1 MTKQTY
7 PAQLEDKSSGGLRN
21 ALPRRDFLRY
31 TGAGLA
37 LTGLVL
43 NGCSDDDDNVDPN
56 ANNTV
61 NVGTSDIGVLNYAYA
76 LEQLEAA
83 FYAQVIAGG
92 TGTYFT
98 SLGANS
104 AERQILTDLA
114 AHEKAH
120 RDFFKNTIPAN
131 SIIKELSPDFSA
143 IDFNVGKRAAGA
155 PAGTKLGVLDAAMA
169 FEDLGVAAYNGAGR
183 YITNP
188 VYLALA
194 GKIVSVEARH
204 AALIRDL
211 MSYNT
216 FVGSDVVD
224 LFTPTGS
231 ASTPGVGNGTGLEKS
246 KRPAEVITTANQ
258 FLQEGSKLNVSGLA

>member
-1 MTKQTY
+1 MTKKTNPV
-7 PAQLEDKSSGGLRN
+7 PAEVQPAAGLFG

-37 LTGLVL
+37 LTSLVL
-43 NGCSDDDDNVDPN
+43 TGCDDDDNNEVDPN
-56 ANNTV
+56 ADTV
-61 NVGTSDIGVLNYAYA
+61 NVGSGDTGVLNYAYA

-92 TGTYFT
+92 TGTYFA

-104 AERQILTDLA
+104 AERQILSDLA
-114 AHEKAH
+114 LHEKAH
-120 RDFFKNTIPAN
+120 RDFFKNAIPAG
-131 SIIKELSPDFSA
+131 SIIKDLAPDFST
-143 IDFNVGKRAAGA
+143 IDFNVGRRAAGA

-188 VYLALA
+188 VNLALA

-216 FVGSDVVD
+216 FVDNDVVE

-231 ASTPGVGNGTGLEKS
+231 ASTPGVGSGSGLERS
-246 KRPAEVITTANQ
+246 KKPSEVIVVANQ
-258 FLQEGSKLNVSGLA
+258 FLQTGSKLNVSGLG

>member
-1 MTKQTY
+1 MSKQTHSV
-7 PAQLEDKSSGGLRN
+7 PTESHPFSGLSG

-43 NGCSDDDDNVDPN
+43 TGCSDDEDSVDPN
-56 ANNTV
+56 ASTV
-61 NVGTSDIGVLNYAYA
+61 NVGSSDIGVLNYAYA

-83 FYAQVIAGG
+83 FYNQIVTGG
-92 TGTYFT
+92 TGTYFA
-98 SLGANS
+98 SLGASS

-120 RDFFKNTIPAN
+120 RDFFKNTIPAA
-131 SIIKELSPDFSA
+131 SIIKDLSPDFSA

-188 VYLALA
+188 VYLSLA

-211 MSYNT
+211 MNYNT
-216 FVGSDVVD
+216 FVDSDVVD
-224 LFTPTGS
+224 LFVPTAG
-231 ASTPGVGNGTGLEKS
+231 AAPGVGSGSGLEKS
-246 KRPAEVITTANQ
+246 KKPSVVIATANQ
-258 FLQEGSKLNVSGLA
+258 FLQAGSKLDVSGLG

>member
-1 MTKQTY
+1 MTKQTHSV
-7 PAQLEDKSSGGLRN
+7 PTEAHALSGLQG

-37 LTGLVL
+37 LTGLL
-43 NGCSDDDDNVDPN
+43 LTGCDDDDDEVN
-56 ANNTV
+56 ANGDV
-61 NVGTSDIGVLNYAYA
+61 NVGSSDIGVLNYAYA

-83 FYAQVIAGG
+83 FYNQVITGAA
-92 TGTYFT
+92 GTYFAG
-98 SLGANS
+98 LGANS

-114 AHEKAH
+114 LHEKAH
-120 RDFFKNTIPAN
+120 RDFFKNTIPAA
-131 SIIKELSPDFSA
+131 SIIKDLTPDFSA
-143 IDFNVGKRAAGA
+143 IDFTVGKRTSTSA
-155 PAGTKLGVLDAAMA
+155 KLGVLDAAMA

-211 MSYNT
+211 MNYNS
-216 FVGSDVVD
+216 FVDSDVVD
-224 LFTPTGS
+224 LFTPTANS
-231 ASTPGVGNGTGLEKS
+231 APGVGNGSGLEKS
-246 KRPAEVITTANQ
+246 KKPSVVIGTANQ
-258 FLQEGSKLNVSGLA
+258 FLQAGSKLDVSGLG

>member
-1 MTKQTY
+1 MTKQIHSVPT
-7 PAQLEDKSSGGLRN
+7 EDHSPSGLQS

-37 LTGLVL
+37 LTGLL
-43 NGCSDDDDNVDPN
+43 LTGCDDDDDNVDAN
-56 ANNTV
+56 AGDV

-83 FYAQVIAGG
+83 FYNQVITGAA
-92 TGTYFT
+92 GTYFAG
-98 SLGANS
+98 LGANS
-104 AERQILTDLA
+104 AERQILNDLA
-114 AHEKAH
+114 LHEKAH

-131 SIIKELSPDFSA
+131 SIIKDLTPDFSA
-143 IDFNVGKRAAGA
+143 IDFNVGKRANASA
-155 PAGTKLGVLDAAMA
+155 KLGVLDAAMA

-183 YITNP
+183 FITNP

-211 MSYNT
+211 MNYNS
-216 FVGSDVVD
+216 FVDSDVVE
-224 LFTPTGS
+224 LFTPTANS
-231 ASTPGVGNGTGLEKS
+231 APGVGTGRGTEKS
-246 KRPAEVITTANQ
+246 KKPSEVVTTANQ
-258 FLQEGSKLNVSGLA
+258 FLQAGSKLNVSGLV